1 MDPRYPII
9 PYLEYGTSIDD
20 AGTAIAPATITE
32 ASASA
37 RSRHGGAATAQRTR
51 PAATWAHISAAVL
64 DSLRDLHYVL
74 SLGGTVQHVSPNSA
88 ALLGYRPEELLGTV
102 LVDHVHEDD
111 APVYRDELREASSTG
126 RPFRFYCRIRSRVNV
141 VGAGTNADAALFHA
155 GFLERDLTSSPTFS
169 VFEITGRFHEVVQPG
184 PVAVGIGV
192 AVTPPGDDG
201 LFVLMAR
208 PYPLAQ
214 GTKLDSFL
222 SLKIENERLTAQIA
236 ALKAEQEERDTD
248 TYADGHD
255 DHYQTRQY
263 LMEAPFPAAFTTAA
277 MRRPSDGF
285 PWFDATP
292 PNMTLTTGSASSSA
306 QESVF
311 SGSASSMFGPASS
324 SSTNTSASI
333 IAGPSPSFPS
343 SSARSGGAAVTGR
356 KPPPPLLSR
365 TFSTTAVPGTI
376 ATTTSRSVNNATSM
390 DNRSPPTNTPTVME
404 GDVGIPFIVKAL
416 TGAGF
421 KKRAKLPVDDY
432 VCSWCSTTS
441 SPEWRK
447 GPSGPKSL
455 CNACGCEFFFLF
467 PPLATAIKKIKTEDG
482 YLTVIGYDLVRYAKS
497 RRKSGPSN
505 GGGGSDGGGGDSSN
519 GPATGPDPN
528 GGSAAS
534 AGSKTVGFVNA

>member
-9 PYLEYGTSIDD
+9 PYLEYGTSIED

-32 ASASA
+32 PSASA

-51 PAATWAHISAAVL
+51 PAATWARISAAVL

-88 ALLGYRPEELLGTV
+88 ALLGYGPEELLGTV
-102 LVDHVHEDD
+102 LADHVHEDD

-141 VGAGTNADAALFHA
+141 VGAGTNADAALFHS
-155 GFLERDLTSSPTFS
+155 GFLEPDLTSSPTFS
-169 VFEITGRFHEVVQPG
+169 VFEITGRFHEVVTPG
-184 PVAVGIGV
+184 PIAVGIGV

-222 SLKIENERLTAQIA
+222 SLKIENERLTAQLA
-236 ALKAEQEERDTD
+236 ALRAEQEEKDTD
-248 TYADGHD
+248 VYADGHD
-255 DHYQTRQY
+255 GYYQTRQY
-263 LMEAPFPAAFTTAA
+263 SMEASFPAAAFTTAAA

-292 PNMTLTTGSASSSA
+292 ANMTLTTGSASSSA

-343 SSARSGGAAVTGR
+343 SSARSGGAAVAGR

-376 ATTTSRSVNNATSM
+376 AATTSRSVNNATAI
-390 DNRSPPTNTPTVME
+390 DNRAPPTNTPTVME

-447 GPSGPKSL
+447 GPSGPKTL
-455 CNACGCEFFFLF
+455 CNACGL
-467 PPLATAIKKIKTEDG
+467 
-482 YLTVIGYDLVRYAKS
+482 RYAKS
-497 RRKSGPSN
+497 RRKSGQSS
-505 GGGGSDGGGGDSSN
+505 GGGGSDGGGGGDSSN
-519 GPATGPDPN
+519 GPATGPNTN
-528 GGSAAS
+528 GGGAAS
-534 AGSKTVGFVNA
+534 AGSTTVGPVNA